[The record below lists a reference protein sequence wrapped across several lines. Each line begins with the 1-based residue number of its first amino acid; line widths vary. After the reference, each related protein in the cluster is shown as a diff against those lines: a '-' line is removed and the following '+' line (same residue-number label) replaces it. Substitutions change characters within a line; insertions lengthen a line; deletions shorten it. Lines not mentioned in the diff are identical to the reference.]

1 MKQKNISFKEVSK
14 FVWKHYKKKPFWML
28 LVFVLLLIQAG
39 IEVSMPYFIGQLID
53 YISSIET
60 INEEAFHS
68 AVKWLFILVS
78 LGVSYHTFNKG
89 THLIY
94 DYFLK
99 FPAIRDVGVGAFYK
113 VQRLSTEWHIDSF
126 TGSIITKIKRG
137 VHSFEIFSDS
147 FYAHFF
153 PLTFVLM
160 GILLLLTFQWKE
172 MGWVF
177 IIASLSYASLSI
189 YMNSKYIAPIARKS
203 AKEDTRYGAKLADAI
218 SCNATVKMF
227 GNEEFEDKKFKKVA
241 QKWMLLFF
249 KRYTMGNIINYLL
262 GILINGLKFSLIF
275 TAIYMWYKGEATIGN
290 VVFIIGIYNL
300 LQVHLRT
307 IGEQMRIFQQS
318 VNDMEEIVEYDLT
331 DLQVAN
337 KENTEAI
344 SIKHGGIVF
353 NNVEFQYPGLKKN
366 IYKNLCI
373 DIQAGQKVALV
384 GKSGSGKSTFIKL
397 IQRLYDI
404 KSGSIVIDGQ
414 NISEVTQESLRKNIA
429 LVPQDPIL
437 FHRSL
442 AENIA
447 YAKPNASMSD
457 IIKAAKSAHAY
468 EFISKLDKGFKTL
481 VGERGV
487 KLSGGERQR
496 VAIARAIL
504 ADTPILIL
512 DEATSSLDSE
522 SEKFI
527 QDSIHNLI
535 QGKTAIIIAHR
546 LSTIKEAD
554 RILVF
559 DEGKIIEDG
568 SFSSLIRKKGT
579 FSKLWKMQKLD

>member
-1 MKQKNISFKEVSK
+1 MKQKNISFIQVSK
-14 FVWKHYKKKPFWML
+14 FVWKYYKKKPFWML
-28 LVFVLLLIQAG
+28 LVFVLLLIQAA

-53 YISSIET
+53 YISSVEI
-60 INEEAFHS
+60 INEKSFHS
-68 AVKWLFILVS
+68 ALKWLFILVG
-78 LGVSYHTFNKG
+78 LGISYHTFNKG

-99 FPAIRDVGVGAFYK
+99 FPAIRDVGIDAFYK
-113 VQRLSTEWHIDSF
+113 VQRLSTEWHTNSF
-126 TGSIITKIKRG
+126 AGSIITKIKRG
-137 VHSFEIFSDS
+137 VNSFETFSDS
-147 FYAHFF
+147 FYVHFF
-153 PLTFVLM
+153 PLTFVLTGM
-160 GILLLLTFQWKE
+160 FLLLTFQWRE

-177 IIASLSYASLSI
+177 IITSVLYGILSI

-203 AKEDTRYGAKLADAI
+203 AKEDTRYGAKLADSI

-227 GNEEFEDKKFKKVA
+227 GNEEFEDKKFKKVS

-249 KRYTMGNIINYLL
+249 RRYTTGNIINYLL
-262 GILINGLKFSLIF
+262 GILINVLKFSLIF
-275 TAIYMWYKGEATIGN
+275 TAIYMWYKGEATVGN
-290 VVFIIGIYNL
+290 VVFVIGIYNL
-300 LQVHLRT
+300 LQAHLRT

-331 DLQVAN
+331 DFQVKDKKNA
-337 KENTEAI
+337 KD
-344 SIKHGGIVF
+344 IKIKKGGISF
-353 NNVEFQYPGLKKN
+353 KKIYFQYPSIKKD
-366 IYKNLCI
+366 IYKNLSI
-373 DIQAGQKVALV
+373 NIPAGQKVALV

-404 KSGSIVIDGQ
+404 QSGSIIVDGQ
-414 NISEVTQESLRKNIA
+414 NITDITQEPLRKNIA

-442 AENIA
+442 AENIS
-447 YAKPNASMSD
+447 YGRPNTSEKE
-457 IIKAAKSAHAY
+457 IISAAKKAHAY

-481 VGERGV
+481 VGERGI

-527 QDSIHNLI
+527 QDSIHHLL

-546 LSTIKEAD
+546 LSTVKEVD
-554 RILVF
+554 RIIVF
-559 DEGKIIEDG
+559 DKGKIVSEG
-568 SFSSLIRKKGT
+568 THEELLKTSALYKK
-579 FSKLWKMQKLD
+579 LALLQNLE